1 MHAEAHPLVLWDID
15 GTLVRGNGLVAS
27 LFLRA
32 LSEVYNIAEPQR
44 ISYGGKTDQQ
54 IVAETLALHGV
65 SDADAL
71 GAFHRW
77 STHYH
82 GLLTAALHELPQ
94 ALRVLPG
101 VHAVLEQLGQRG
113 VPQSVLTGNIAPVA
127 AIKLEAVG
135 LTRFVDME
143 IGAYGSDHRD
153 RNALVPIA
161 RRKAEARYGP
171 IDRVV
176 VIGDTPLDIA
186 CARAGNARVVA
197 VATGHVTLDALAEH
211 RPDALLPDLA
221 NTDAAIAAI
230 LDNEQL
236 LMNSERHA

>member
-1 MHAEAHPLVLWDID
+1 MHVGAHPLVLWDID

-44 ISYGGKTDQQ
+44 ISYGGKIDQQ
-54 IVAETLALHGV
+54 IVAETLALHGI

-71 GAFHRW
+71 GAFDQW

-94 ALRVLPG
+94 VLRALPG
-101 VHAVLEQLGQRG
+101 VHAVLEQLQQLG
-113 VPQSVLTGNIAPVA
+113 VPQSLLTGNIAPVA
-127 AIKLEAVG
+127 AIKLEATG
-135 LTRFVDME
+135 LARFVDMR

-153 RNALVPIA
+153 RNPLVPIA

-197 VATGHVTLDALAEH
+197 VATGHVTQDALAEH
-211 RPDALLPDLA
+211 RPDALLPDLG

-230 LDNEQL
+230 LDAQ
-236 LMNSERHA
+236 

>member
-1 MHAEAHPLVLWDID
+1 MVLWDID

-32 LSEVYNIAEPQR
+32 LSEVYNIAAPQR

-54 IVAETLALHGV
+54 IVAETLALHGI
-65 SDADAL
+65 SNADAL
-71 GAFHRW
+71 GAFDRW

-94 ALRVLPG
+94 ALRALPG
-101 VHAVLEQLGQRG
+101 VHAVLEQLQQLG
-113 VPQSVLTGNIAPVA
+113 VPQSLLTGNIAPVA
-127 AIKLEAVG
+127 AIKLEATG
-135 LTRFVDME
+135 LARFVDME

-197 VATGHVTLDALAEH
+197 VATGHVTLDALAQH
-211 RPDALLPDLA
+211 RPDALLPDLG

-230 LDNEQL
+230 INE
-236 LMNSERHA
+236 

>member
-1 MHAEAHPLVLWDID
+1 MHVEAHPLVLWDID
-15 GTLVRGNGLVAS
+15 GTLVRGSGLIAS

-32 LSEVYNIAEPQR
+32 LGEVYNIAEPQR

-54 IVAETLALHGV
+54 IVAETLALHGI
-65 SDADAL
+65 SDANAL
-71 GAFHRW
+71 GVFDHW

-82 GLLTAALHELPQ
+82 GLLTAALPQLPQ

-101 VHAVLEQLGQRG
+101 VEAVLEQLQQLG
-113 VPQSVLTGNIAPVA
+113 VPQSLLTGNIAPVA
-127 AIKLEAVG
+127 AIKLEATG
-135 LTRFVDME
+135 LAQFIDME

-161 RRKAEARYGP
+161 RRKAAARYGP

-186 CARAGNARVVA
+186 CARAGNACVVA
-197 VATGHVTLDALAEH
+197 VATGHVTLEALAEH
-211 RPDALLPDLA
+211 RPDALLPDLG

-230 LDNEQL
+230 LNNEQL
-236 LMNSERHA
+236 PMNNKQYE

>member
-1 MHAEAHPLVLWDID
+1 MHVGAHPLVLWDID
-15 GTLVRGNGLVAS
+15 GTLVRGNGLIAS
-27 LFLRA
+27 YFLRA
-32 LSEVYNIAEPQR
+32 LGEVYNIAEPQR

-54 IVAETLALHGV
+54 IVAETLALHGI

-71 GAFHRW
+71 AAFDRW

-101 VHAVLEQLGQRG
+101 VQAVLEQLQQRG
-113 VPQSVLTGNIAPVA
+113 VPQSLLTGNIAPVA
-127 AIKLEAVG
+127 AIKLEATG
-135 LTRFVDME
+135 LARFVDME

-176 VIGDTPLDIA
+176 VVGDTPLDIA
-186 CARAGNARVVA
+186 CARAGNARAVA
-197 VATGHVTLDALAEH
+197 VATGHVPLEALAEH
-211 RPDALLPDLA
+211 RPDALLPDLS
-221 NTDAAIAAI
+221 NTGAVIAAI
-230 LDNEQL
+230 LNNEPIMNEQ
-236 LMNSERHA
+236 

>member
-1 MHAEAHPLVLWDID
+1 MPDQPHPLVLWDID
-15 GTLVRGNGLVAS
+15 GTLLRGGKLVAS

-32 LSEVYNIAEPQR
+32 LSEVYSIAEPQR

-71 GAFHRW
+71 AAFERW
-77 STHYH
+77 SQQYH
-82 GLLTAALHELPQ
+82 RLLVDAMDQLPAVVQ
-94 ALRVLPG
+94 PLPG
-101 VHAVLEQLGQRG
+101 VRAVLEQLRERG

-127 AIKLEAVG
+127 ALKLQV
-135 LTRFVDME
+135 VDLAPLLDLE

-161 RRKAEARYGP
+161 RHKAEARYGP
-171 IDRVV
+171 IKRVV

-186 CARAGNARVVA
+186 CARAGGARAIA
-197 VATGHVTLDALAEH
+197 VATGHVAQATLAEH
-211 RPDALLPDLA
+211 RPDALLPDLR
-221 NTDAAIAAI
+221 NTDAVIAAI
-230 LDNEQL
+230 LNNEHVS
-236 LMNSERHA
+236 MNNEPH

>member
-1 MHAEAHPLVLWDID
+1 MHKHAHPLVLWDID
-15 GTLVRGNGLVAS
+15 GTLLRGGSLIAS

-32 LSEVYNIAEPQR
+32 VSEVYNISEPQR

-54 IVAETLALHGV
+54 IIAETLALHGI

-71 GAFHRW
+71 AAFTQW
-77 STHYH
+77 SMHYQR
-82 GLLTAALHELPQ
+82 LLADAMHQLPQAIHELPGVRAILQ
-94 ALRVLPG
+94 RLRD
-101 VHAVLEQLGQRG
+101 QG

-127 AIKLEAVG
+127 ALKLEVVG
-135 LTRFVDME
+135 LAPLIDLE

-161 RRKAEARYGP
+161 RRKAQARHGP

-186 CARAGNARVVA
+186 CARAGGARAVA
-197 VATGHVTLDALAEH
+197 VATGHVGQEALADH
-211 RPDALLPDLA
+211 RPDALLPDLR

-230 LDNEQL
+230 
-236 LMNSERHA
+236 MNDQ